1 MKPKSVSLGLRAAA
15 NKHPAHSR
23 VEVQRLSED
32 ARGGAAG
39 GGTAG
44 RFGSAVELLAI
55 VVVDGMEYTVRAT
68 SSGLQWRSVRSTL
81 RDALASFAFR

>member
-1 MKPKSVSLGLRAAA
+1 VGFSLRAIANTPRSRRAGAA
-15 NKHPAHSR
+15 VS
-23 VEVQRLSED
+23 D

-44 RFGSAVELLAI
+44 RFGSAVESLNIL
-55 VVVDGMEYTVRAT
+55 VVDGMEYTVRAT

-81 RDALASFAFR
+81 RDALASFTFR